1 MPVYAASDE
10 EIADDLLRKGS
21 ALVDKKKYREGIKL
35 YDQITKLHIKTSDM
49 GYALYKRGVAYQHLG
64 AHEEA
69 MADLERA
76 ESMGIRAKHINRY
89 LGECYVQMAMF
100 DKAIVRITT
109 AMREIKAEELK
120 GTSSKARTPSS
131 ERLAGLF
138 VLRAAAYKGKGNTAQ
153 QLQDL
158 TSAIKVSQRTTRYYK
173 ERAVFY
179 AAHNEL
185 DKAVEDYTQ
194 SLATEP
200 GNANTLNDRAHC
212 LLKLKRYKEAAADWT
227 KAIAID
233 PHKAGYYASRA
244 QAYEG
249 DGQKLLAASDRKT
262 VQELGEDFE
271 IRIWNKKPAKAKK
284 KPHSD

>member
-1 MPVYAASDE
+1 M
-10 EIADDLLRKGS
+10 G
-21 ALVDKKKYREGIKL
+21 KKKYREAIKL

-49 GYALYKRGVAYQHLG
+49 GNAFYKRGVAYQHLG

-76 ESMGIRAKHINRY
+76 ETMGVRAKHMNRY
-89 LGECYVQMAMF
+89 LGECYVHMAVF
-100 DKAIVRITT
+100 DKAIARITA
-109 AMREIKAEELK
+109 AMREMEAEDLK
-120 GTSSKARTPSS
+120 ESSSKARTSSS
-131 ERLAGLF
+131 ERLAGLY
-138 VLRAAAYKGKGNTAQ
+138 VLRAAAYKGKGNSAQ
-153 QLQDL
+153 QLKDL
-158 TSAIKVSQRTTRYYK
+158 TGAIKVSQKTARYYK

-179 AAHNEL
+179 SAHGQL
-185 DKAVEDYTQ
+185 GKAVEDYTQ

-244 QAYEG
+244 QAYDG
-249 DGQKLLAASDRKT
+249 DGQNLLAAADRKT
-262 VQELGEDFE
+262 VNELGEDFE
-271 IRIWNKKPAKAKK
+271 IKIWNKTPAKAKK
-284 KPHSD
+284 KPLAGENP